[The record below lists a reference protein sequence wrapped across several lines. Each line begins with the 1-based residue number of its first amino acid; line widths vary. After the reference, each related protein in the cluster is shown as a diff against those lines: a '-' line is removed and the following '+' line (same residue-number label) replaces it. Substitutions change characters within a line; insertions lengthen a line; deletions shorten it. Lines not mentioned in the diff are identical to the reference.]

1 MEALRASTALSPDV
15 SNDHRRDVGGDQ
27 ADGGL
32 RFEPKRERIRLRARG
47 KKKGRRKA
55 ASIELFRTARAQSE
69 LQTLVVFIEFSASVR
84 VLNAVLPMTV
94 VVVVVG
100 FVVTIEQ
107 CLVEES
113 CTTQYSS
120 ASAGVANTVRAK
132 AQMIALFIASSRS
145 SSRCR
150 TSSCRLKFR
159 VGGGICVMARA
170 SARTT
175 GVRCVSS
182 AGLETGAAGQD

>member
-1 MEALRASTALSPDV
+1 MDALRASTAFSPIFQLIIAAIV
-15 SNDHRRDVGGDQ
+15 AAIKPTAAFLKRRASAHAFSQRV
-27 ADGGL
+27 
-32 RFEPKRERIRLRARG
+32 
-47 KKKGRRKA
+47 KKGRPKA
-55 ASIELFRTARAQSE
+55 AWNSSVATALVQSE
-69 LQTLVVFIEFSASVR
+69 LQTLVVFIELSASVR

-120 ASAGVANTVRAK
+120 ASAGVANALRAK
-132 AQMIALFIASSRS
+132 AQMIALFITSSRT

-150 TSSCRLKFR
+150 TSC
-159 VGGGICVMARA
+159 C
-170 SARTT
+170 
-175 GVRCVSS
+175 
-182 AGLETGAAGQD
+182 